1 MRNFLEDIPIK
12 LRRERLNTPASGRP
26 FVLAVVLCLVAGTLI
41 ILDRRGM
48 ITPIRLLAQQSVAPA
63 AQVLTG
69 LRDQANDITGVMR
82 SDGDLRTQISIL
94 EQENSQLK
102 AENLRMQQDQ
112 VENVF
117 LRQQLQIQ
125 REQPW
130 RLLGAEVAV
139 RPPDAGRRVMTVA
152 RGTADGVRTGMAVI
166 GQNPGGPAALV
177 GIVESVGTHT
187 AEVLLI
193 TDFSSQV
200 SARIIHAGRVG
211 LGLVQGQWQ
220 QGSRLRLGQVD
231 RSTLIA
237 HGDAV
242 VSAGLTN
249 SLHVPLDLAAVPA
262 NIPIG
267 SVETVSA
274 SGQEHSAELKPFVDP
289 DQVRY
294 VWVILSQDA

>member
-1 MRNFLEDIPIK
+1 MRDYLNDRPIK
-12 LRRERLNTPASGRP
+12 LRRERSNTPASGRP
-26 FVLAVVLCLVAGTLI
+26 FVLAVVLCLVAGALI
-41 ILDRRGM
+41 ILDRQGM
-48 ITPIRLLAQQSVAPA
+48 ITSIRLLIQQSVAPA
-63 AQVLTG
+63 AQALTN
-69 LRDQANDITGVMR
+69 LRDQA
-82 SDGDLRTQISIL
+82 GDLTGAPRGEADLRARISAL

-112 VENVF
+112 VENLF

-125 REQPW
+125 RDQPW
-130 RLLGAEVAV
+130 RLLGAEVTV
-139 RPPDAGRRVMTVA
+139 RSPDAGRRVMTIG
-152 RGTADGVRTGMAVI
+152 RGTVDGVTAGMAVI

-177 GIVESVGTHT
+177 GIVESAGAHT

-200 SARIIHAGRVG
+200 SARVIHATRAG

-231 RSTLIA
+231 RSTLLTQ
-237 HGDAV
+237 GDAV
-242 VSAGLTN
+242 VSAGLTG
-249 SLHVPLDLAAVPA
+249 SLHIPLDLAVVPA

-274 SGQEHSAELKPFVDP
+274 SGQEQSAELRPFVDP

>member
-1 MRNFLEDIPIK
+1 MRDYLDERPIK
-12 LRRERLNTPASGRP
+12 LRRERANTPASGRP
-26 FVLAVVLCLVAGTLI
+26 FVLAAVLCLVAGALI
-41 ILDRRGM
+41 ILDRQGM
-48 ITPIRLLAQQSVAPA
+48 ITPIRLLLQQSIAPA
-63 AQVLTG
+63 AQSLTS
-69 LRDQANDITGVMR
+69 LRDQAGDVASAPR
-82 SDGDLRTQISIL
+82 SDEDLRARISAL

-102 AENLRMQQDQ
+102 AENLRIQQDQ
-112 VENVF
+112 VENTF

-130 RLLGAEVAV
+130 RLLGAEVTV
-139 RPPDAGRRVMTVA
+139 RPPDAGRRVMTIA
-152 RGTADGVRTGMAVI
+152 RGTTDGVRAGMAVI
-166 GQNPGGPAALV
+166 GQNPGGPTALV
-177 GIVESVGTHT
+177 GIVESASTHT

-200 SARIIHAGRVG
+200 SARVIHAARAG

-231 RSTLIA
+231 RSTLLA
-237 HGDAV
+237 QGDAV
-242 VSAGLTN
+242 VSAGLTG
-249 SLHVPLDLAAVPA
+249 SLHMPLDLAVVPA

-274 SGQEHSAELKPFVDP
+274 SGQEQSAELRPFVDP

-294 VWVILSQDA
+294 VWVILNQDA

>member
-1 MRNFLEDIPIK
+1 MRDYLDETSIK
-12 LRRERLNTPASGRP
+12 LRRERSNTPASGRP
-26 FVLAVVLCLVAGTLI
+26 FVLALVLCLVAGALI
-41 ILDRRGM
+41 ILDRQGM
-48 ITPIRLLAQQSVAPA
+48 ITPLRLLIQQSVAPA
-63 AQVLTG
+63 AQTLTE
-69 LRDQANDITGVMR
+69 LRDQAGALASAPR
-82 SDGDLRTQISIL
+82 SEADLRARIDVL
-94 EQENSQLK
+94 EQQNSQLM

-112 VENVF
+112 VENTS

-130 RLLGAEVAV
+130 RLLGAEVTV
-139 RPPDAGRRVMTVA
+139 RPPDAGRRVITVS
-152 RGTADGVRTGMAVI
+152 RGTTDGVRVGMAVI

-177 GIVESVGTHT
+177 GIVESTGAHT
-187 AEVLLI
+187 AELLLI

-200 SARIIHAGRVG
+200 SARVIHTARAG

-220 QGSRLRLGQVD
+220 QGSRLRLAQVD

-242 VSAGLTN
+242 VSAGLTG

-267 SVETVSA
+267 SVETVST
-274 SGQEHSAELKPFVDP
+274 SGQEQSAELRPFVDP

>member
-1 MRNFLEDIPIK
+1 
-12 LRRERLNTPASGRP
+12 
-26 FVLAVVLCLVAGTLI
+26 
-41 ILDRRGM
+41 
-48 ITPIRLLAQQSVAPA
+48 
-63 AQVLTG
+63 
-69 LRDQANDITGVMR
+69 LRDQAGDVA
-82 SDGDLRTQISIL
+82 SAPHSEADLRARISTL
-94 EQENSQLK
+94 EQENSQLM
-102 AENLRMQQDQ
+102 AENLRIQQDQ

-130 RLLGAEVAV
+130 RLLGAEVTV

-152 RGTADGVRTGMAVI
+152 RGTVDGVRSGMAVI

-177 GIVESVGTHT
+177 GIVESTGAHT

-200 SARIIHAGRVG
+200 SARIIHAAQAG

-231 RSTLIA
+231 RSTRIA
-237 HGDAV
+237 QGDAV
-242 VSAGLTN
+242 VSAGLTG
-249 SLHVPLDLAAVPA
+249 SLRIPLDLAAVPA

-267 SVETVSA
+267 SVETASA
-274 SGQEHSAELKPFVDP
+274 SGQEQSAELRPFVDP

>member
-1 MRNFLEDIPIK
+1 MRNYLDERPIK
-12 LRRERLNTPASGRP
+12 LRRERSNTPASGRP
-26 FVLAVVLCLVAGTLI
+26 FVLAVVLCLCAGALI
-41 ILDRRGM
+41 ILDRQGM
-48 ITPIRLLAQQSVAPA
+48 ITPIRLLIQQNIAPA
-63 AQVLTG
+63 AQALTG
-69 LRDQANDITGVMR
+69 LRDQT
-82 SDGDLRTQISIL
+82 GDLAGAPRSEVDLRARISAL
-94 EQENSQLK
+94 EQENSQLM
-102 AENLRMQQDQ
+102 AENLRLQQDR

-130 RLLGAEVAV
+130 QLLGAEVTV

-152 RGTADGVRTGMAVI
+152 RGTADGVRSGMAVI

-177 GIVESVGTHT
+177 GIVESAGTHT

-200 SARIIHAGRVG
+200 SARIIHADQAS

-220 QGSRLRLGQVD
+220 QGSRLRVGQLD
-231 RSTLIA
+231 RSTRIA
-237 HGDAV
+237 QGDAV
-242 VSAGLTN
+242 VSAGLTG
-249 SLHVPLDLAAVPA
+249 SLRIPLDLAAVPA

-274 SGQEHSAELKPFVDP
+274 SGQEQSAALRPFVDP

-294 VWVILSQDA
+294 VWVILNQDA